1 MLSFVLIVL
10 TISLASPFPSQV
22 ATVSA
27 ASNKAKVKATVKN
40 YFKAASK
47 FNTKKMNSYVKNAG
61 VTDPTELADYPSIAS
76 YLKKRNK
83 SLQYTMKS
91 VNVSGSKATV
101 TVKCKYLDS
110 TKTYNSFMTNFVF
123 FILNNL
129 DKNYSD
135 KVLVKKLDKIF
146 KETLKD
152 SKSAFKMKY
161 TTKTFKINLI
171 KENGKWK
178 IATVSKGLANA
189 VTANFFKAT
198 ESFFN

>member
-1 MLSFVLIVL
+1 MTFFHFLLIIIL
-10 TISLASPFPSQV
+10 DKYIS
-22 ATVSA
+22 
-27 ASNKAKVKATVKN
+27 
-40 YFKAASK
+40 
-47 FNTKKMNSYVKNAG
+47 TKGRLYEK
-61 VTDPTELADYPSIAS
+61 D
-76 YLKKRNK
+76 KKDFII
-83 SLQYTMKS
+83 Y
-91 VNVSGSKATV
+91 VSGSKATV

-135 KVLVKKLDKIF
+135 KVLVKKSDKIF

-189 VTANFFKAT
+189 VTSNFFKAT
-198 ESFFN
+198 ELFFN